1 MNFCQAKHPTFQTRR
16 FDVFRSQCRNREGVE
31 RDMYSAF
38 CRYEDVSRPAC
49 TIIVSRVLINGQ
61 PFVEWIEVERNM
73 RHKKIGNEVLLGI
86 QEFYRPMNAS
96 PVEHVG
102 EKLGVV

>member
-1 MNFCQAKHPTFQTRR
+1 MNFEANHPTFQTRR

-38 CRYEDVSRPAC
+38 CRYEVVSRPAC

-61 PFVEWIEVERNM
+61 PYVEWIDVDLDM
-73 RHKKIGNEVLLGI
+73 RRKGVGDEVLLGI
-86 QEFYRPMNAS
+86 HEFIGRPPRN
-96 PVEHVG
+96 
-102 EKLGVV
+102 